1 MRFVRARYAIV
12 TVLAA
17 VIVVGVAGG
26 LSRVDAMPSEVM
38 SPAGIVTGSTV
49 CIGPGFGAA
58 PPAVVPS
65 PLIVNPQ
72 GQLLAPPLSAPV
84 ATIPSPLIV
93 NPKGQLLA
101 PPLSAPVATIPSPLI
116 VNPKAP
122 LVTPPPST
130 AAAGAPRPALPPI
143 TLLSPTRATGSL
155 VVPMAVPSVSGTG
168 PSFTQMQL
176 LIPGPNPAQ
185 NTTVSLSQLLSSTFA
200 SLQSSGVSTAPGAV
214 PGSPSRLVS
223 CF

>member
-72 GQLLAPPLSAPV
+72 GQLLAL
-84 ATIPSPLIV
+84 
-93 NPKGQLLA
+93 
-101 PPLSAPVATIPSPLI
+101 PLSAPVATIPSPLI

-130 AAAGAPRPALPPI
+130 AAAGVPRPALPPI

-155 VVPMAVPSVSGTG
+155 VVPMTVPSVSGTG

-176 LIPGPNPAQ
+176 VIPGPNPAQ
-185 NTTVSLSQLLSSTFA
+185 NTAVSLSQLLSSTFA
-200 SLQSSGVSTAPGAV
+200 SLQPSGVSTAPGPV

>member
-1 MRFVRARYAIV
+1 MCFVRARYAIAA
-12 TVLAA
+12 VLVA
-17 VIVVGVAGG
+17 VIVVGPAGV
-26 LSRVDAMPSEVM
+26 LSRVDAMPSEVT

-49 CIGPGFGAA
+49 CLGPGFGAA
-58 PPAVVPS
+58 PPAVV
-65 PLIVNPQ
+65 
-72 GQLLAPPLSAPV
+72 
-84 ATIPSPLIV
+84 PSPLIV

-130 AAAGAPRPALPPI
+130 AAAGVPRPALPPI

-155 VVPMAVPSVSGTG
+155 VVPVTVPSVSGTG

-185 NTTVSLSQLLSSTFA
+185 NTAVSLSQLLSSTFA
-200 SLQSSGVSTAPGAV
+200 SLQSSGVSTAPGPV

>member
-1 MRFVRARYAIV
+1 MLSVRARYAIV

-17 VIVVGVAGG
+17 VIVVGSAGV
-26 LSRVDAMPSEVM
+26 LSRVDAMPSEVT

-49 CIGPGFGAA
+49 CLGPGFGAA

-72 GQLLAPPLSAPV
+72 GQLLAPTLSAPV

-93 NPKGQLLA
+93 NPKGQVLA
-101 PPLSAPVATIPSPLI
+101 PLSAPVATIPSPLI

-130 AAAGAPRPALPPI
+130 AAAGVPRPALPPI

-155 VVPMAVPSVSGTG
+155 VVPMTVPSVSGTG

-176 LIPGPNPAQ
+176 VIPGPNPAQ
-185 NTTVSLSQLLSSTFA
+185 NTAVSLSQLLSSTFA
-200 SLQSSGVSTAPGAV
+200 SLQSSGVSTAPGPV

>member
-49 CIGPGFGAA
+49 CLGPGFGAA

-72 GQLLAPPLSAPV
+72 
-84 ATIPSPLIV
+84 
-93 NPKGQLLA
+93 GQLLA